1 MKGMERRREEKRAL
15 IEKLARSSII
25 HRAFLHT
32 WLSMPPLLRKVTMTT
47 YDGTEITLDY
57 YEDREIIEEVLKKLL
72 EEEEKGK
79 KT

>member
-1 MKGMERRREEKRAL
+1 MESMRDRREERRAL

-32 WLSMPPLLRKVTMTT
+32 WLSMPPLFRKVTMTT
-47 YDGTEITLDY
+47 YDGQEITLDY
-57 YEDREIIEEVLKKLL
+57 YEDKEIIEEVLNKLL

-79 KT
+79 K